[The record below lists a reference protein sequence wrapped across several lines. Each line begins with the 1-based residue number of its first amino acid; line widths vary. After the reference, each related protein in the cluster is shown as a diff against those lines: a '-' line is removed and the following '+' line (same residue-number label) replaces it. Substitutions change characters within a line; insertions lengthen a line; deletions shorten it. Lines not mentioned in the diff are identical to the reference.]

1 MRFNAEKIFYKKG
14 RSLFLF
20 DRWLAYANHM
30 FQPEVKDIGRIK
42 KTKT

>member
-14 RSLFLF
+14 RSLILF
-20 DRWLAYANHM
+20 DRRLAYANYM
-30 FQPEVKDIGRIK
+30 FQPEVKGIGRIQ